1 VGFSLEN
8 LASNLFLPPNLLFR
22 LGHLGLRRFACSRCS
37 WVLQVLMHRV
47 VLGFL
52 LMIKEKSLA
61 VSAYFALVMISQ
73 TRLQGVR

>member
-1 VGFSLEN
+1 
-8 LASNLFLPPNLLFR
+8 
-22 LGHLGLRRFACSRCS
+22 
-37 WVLQVLMHRV
+37 MHRV